1 MKRLSRFIET
11 TMRCTRS
18 GCGGGGR
25 RGALENIKYK
35 TRLFHMW
42 EGELDFNLSRDDAKV
57 SFAPNWPRAL
67 RRRSNIYICK
77 VLNSCSLLMP
87 RRSADPDEK
96 DAAKPEKGMTAPR
109 RDFWEH
115 RFDAMEEQ
123 KTTLAARKTG
133 AAKQGPLGAHADLVA
148 SSFAALLAGPS
159 FAEGFSRD
167 DFLAD
172 VKQMRKRLRARRRGL
187 LNPKSPMMQIW
198 DIIVMIALL
207 ITSVIAPFEVALL
220 PTAMN
225 AQFIFSQL
233 INAIFM
239 TDLVSIFF
247 LPLKLRGGGMI
258 YSHKRIAIAYLR
270 SWFVIDF
277 VSYVAVPTCFTQ
289 RGCYC
294 LTHCATVHTARNCH
308 GCCLEPLPSMLPLPL
323 PLRAQDSSQRGDHQ
337 GRTG

>member
-1 MKRLSRFIET
+1 
-11 TMRCTRS
+11 
-18 GCGGGGR
+18 
-25 RGALENIKYK
+25 
-35 TRLFHMW
+35 
-42 EGELDFNLSRDDAKV
+42 
-57 SFAPNWPRAL
+57 
-67 RRRSNIYICK
+67 
-77 VLNSCSLLMP
+77 MP

-96 DAAKPEKGMTAPR
+96 DAAKPEKGLTAPR

-133 AAKQGPLGAHADLVA
+133 AAKQGPALPKGTQLLVA

-239 TDLVSIFF
+239 TDLVSVFF

-270 SWFVIDF
+270 SWFAIDF
-277 VSYVAVPTCFTQ
+277 VSYVAAPTCFTQ

-294 LTHCATVHTARNCH
+294 LTHCATVHTARKLPWVLPRTVALH
-308 GCCLEPLPSMLPLPL
+308 AAFASAFASSGFLSERRPPGEDRLTPCCTLMLMLM
-323 PLRAQDSSQRGDHQ
+323 S
-337 GRTG
+337 